1 MPDFYAHQVF
11 GAQVFSALP
20 EPVRR
25 ALEPQQP
32 GWLCGLYGP
41 DPLFFYHLPKSSPV
55 SREGHDLHRQAPALV
70 LERYRTEEARATPC
84 ALGYAAGF
92 LCHYILDAVCHPI
105 VNRCSGNSSLKHTL
119 LEGAFDRSLVP
130 SGKVGFPARF
140 SPDSPAYAAAALG
153 YDQAGPEEFRQALK
167 RFCQVSALAARMRHL
182 TPDRDHSRQEVAE
195 LRKGMEGAV
204 TRCAGLVCQLLDRLE
219 TGAPLDFLPTLDFSG
234 RETGLPTP
242 V

>member
-11 GAQVFSALP
+11 GDLVFSALP

-25 ALEPQQP
+25 RLEPERP

-41 DPLFFYHLPKSSPV
+41 DPLFFYRLPRTTAV
-55 SREGHDLHRQAPALV
+55 SREGHDLHRQPPGQV
-70 LERYRTEEARATPC
+70 LERYRSEAARNTPC

-105 VNRCSGNSSLKHTL
+105 VNRLAQGSSLRHTL

-130 SGKVGFPARF
+130 PGRAGLPVRLG
-140 SPDSPAYAAAALG
+140 PDSPAFAAAALG
-153 YDQAGPEEFRQALK
+153 YEQAGPEEYRQAFK
-167 RFCQVSALAARMRHL
+167 RFCQISILAAGLRQL
-182 TPDRDHSRQEVAE
+182 TPNRRRRPQGVAE
-195 LRKGMEGAV
+195 LREAMEGAV
-204 TRCAGLVCQLLDRLE
+204 ARGASLICLLLDRLE
-219 TGAPLDFLPTLDFSG
+219 TGAELDFLPTLDFNG
-234 RETGLPTP
+234 LETDAFAP

>member
-20 EPVRR
+20 EPMRR
-25 ALEPQQP
+25 RLEPQRP
-32 GWLCGLYGP
+32 GWQCGLYGP
-41 DPLFFYHLPKSSPV
+41 DPLFFYRLPKSSPV
-55 SREGHDLHRQAPALV
+55 SREGHELHRHSPDLV
-70 LERYRTEEARATPC
+70 LERYRTEEARSTPC

-105 VNRCSGNSSLKHTL
+105 VNRCSGDSSLKHTL
-119 LEGAFDRSLVP
+119 LEGALDRSLVP
-130 SGKVGFPARF
+130 PGKPGLPARF
-140 SPDSPAYAAAALG
+140 APNSPAYAAAALG
-153 YDQAGPEEFRQALK
+153 YHHAGPEEFRQALK
-167 RFCQVSALAARMRHL
+167 RFCQVSALAARMRYL
-182 TPDRDHSRQEVAE
+182 TPDSGRCRQGVEE
-195 LRKGMEGAV
+195 LRQGMEGAV

-234 RETGLPTP
+234 RETHDLAP

>member
-11 GAQVFSALP
+11 GAKVFSALP

-25 ALEPQQP
+25 RLEPERP

-55 SREGHDLHRQAPALV
+55 SREGHELHRHAPALV
-70 LERYRTEEARATPC
+70 LERYRTEEARSTPC
-84 ALGYAAGF
+84 ALGYAGGF

-105 VNRCSGNSSLKHTL
+105 VNRCSGDSSLKHTM

-130 SGKVGFPARF
+130 PGEAGLPVRLDQ
-140 SPDSPAYAAAALG
+140 DSPAYAAAALG
-153 YDQAGPEEFRQALK
+153 YAQTGPEEYRQAFK
-167 RFCQVSALAARMRHL
+167 RFRQVSALAARMRHL
-182 TPDRDHSRQEVAE
+182 TPDRDRYRQSVAE
-195 LRKGMEGAV
+195 LRAGMEGAV
-204 TRCAGLVCQLLDRLE
+204 AWCAELVCQLLDQLE
-219 TGAPLDFLPTLDFSG
+219 AGGSLDFLPTLDFSG
-234 RETGLPTP
+234 RETGSPAP